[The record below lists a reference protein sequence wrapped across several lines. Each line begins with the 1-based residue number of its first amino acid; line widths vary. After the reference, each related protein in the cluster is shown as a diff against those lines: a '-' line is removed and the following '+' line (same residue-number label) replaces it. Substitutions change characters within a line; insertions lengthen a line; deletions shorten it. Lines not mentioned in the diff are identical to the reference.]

1 MEVISFIDA
10 IGIFGVVVFAV
21 SGALAAGRHRMD
33 PIGFILL
40 GTITAIGG
48 GSLRDILLD
57 RPVFWTEAPEQLVI
71 SIIVSLVTYFVVPPS
86 LARKKWI
93 AWSDAAGLAA
103 FAVQGSFIALDQ
115 GVSPVVAVVMGMLT
129 ATGGG
134 VVRDLLCGD
143 RAMILS
149 GQLYASTALAGSVV
163 LVVLVATGVSNNLA
177 ATIGFLIVLLTRG
190 ATLIFNIRL
199 GPPGEFLKI
208 GGDEPE

>member
-1 MEVISFIDA
+1 MSVIDA
-10 IGIFGVVVFAV
+10 VGIFGVVVFAV

-48 GSLRDILLD
+48 GSLRDVLLD
-57 RPVFWTEAPEQLVI
+57 RPVFWTEAPKQLVI
-71 SIIVSLVTYFVVPPS
+71 SIIAALITYFTVPQS

-103 FAVQGSFIALDQ
+103 FAAQGSLIALNQ
-115 GVSPVVAVVMGMLT
+115 GVSPVVVVVMGMLT

-134 VVRDLLCGD
+134 VVRDLLCGH
-143 RAMILS
+143 RPMILS
-149 GQLYASTALAGSVV
+149 GQLYVSTALAGSVV
-163 LVVLVATGVSNNLA
+163 LVVLVETGVSIDLA
-177 ATIGFLIVLLTRG
+177 ATIGFFIVLLTRG
-190 ATLIFNIRL
+190 ATLIFNIRM

-208 GGDEPE
+208 GGDEPR

>member
-1 MEVISFIDA
+1 MGAMSVIDA
-10 IGIFGVVVFAV
+10 VGIFGVVVFAV

-48 GSLRDILLD
+48 GSLRDVLLD

-71 SIIVSLVTYFVVPPS
+71 SIIAALVTYFIVSPS

-103 FAVQGSFIALDQ
+103 FAVQGSLVALDQ
-115 GVSPVVAVVMGMLT
+115 GVSPVVVVVMGMMT

-143 RAMILS
+143 RPMILS

-163 LVVLVATGVSNNLA
+163 LVVLIETGVSNEFA
-177 ATIGFLIVLLTRG
+177 ATIGFFIVLLIRG
-190 ATLIFNIRL
+190 ATLIFNIRM

-208 GGDEPE
+208 GDDEHR